1 KLHMHRTS
9 LPSPRRRATLRP
21 STRYYDSTS
30 CANEVHER
38 EAGRRNTRRVG
49 ENDPHLDRQTPT
61 TRRAGRPALRNQDQ
75 GGGHPWTRIF
85 RMRLFIAG
93 YMALTVTLFIMAAI
107 GTASAESLPTW
118 PFLLHFLLT
127 GACVLHVCNDD

>member
-1 KLHMHRTS
+1 MHRTP
-9 LPSPRRRATLRP
+9 LPPALGQDTSATSTGSPNALRRKNGL
-21 STRYYDSTS
+21 
-30 CANEVHER
+30 CER
-38 EAGRRNTRRVG
+38 EAGRRVARRVG
-49 ENDPHLDRQTPT
+49 ENHPHLDRQTPT
-61 TRRAGRPALRNQDQ
+61 TRRAGRTALRNQDQ

-118 PFLLHFLLT
+118 PFLIHFLLT
-127 GACVLHVCNDD
+127 GACVLHVCNND